1 MEREDYLKDFGKR
14 IADRRKQL
22 GMSQDDLAKK
32 LGYKSRSTINKIE
45 LGKNDIPQRKILE
58 FSATLDM
65 PVSELMAWEQESKS
79 YDDTI
84 EEELITLFRQ
94 LTATNQEQAIWM
106 IKGLLIGQD
115 ADKSSLSAG

>member
-58 FSATLDM
+58 FSAALDM

-94 LTATNQEQAIWM
+94 LTAVNKEQVIWM

>member
-58 FSATLDM
+58 FSAALDM